1 MLDVGW
7 SELILIGVV
16 ALIVIG
22 PKDLPRVLREVGK
35 FVRQARNMAGQ
46 FRSGFDSM
54 MQEAEIEE
62 LRRKTR
68 ETVESINPLSGFNNP
83 LDDFKKPFEEIK
95 EGVQAPMG
103 SPGVTAAVGGSVAGG
118 GVVGVTSLAAA
129 EADFLEQNGQKTV
142 HGSTEQ
148 QDTTGHA
155 PQVFLPE
162 AEAYPEASP
171 ALSPAIAPSSEARV
185 DQGETPTRTAD
196 ESAPEGFIVQAPKG
210 AAV

>member
-7 SELILIGVV
+7 SELLLIGVV

-35 FVRQARNMAGQ
+35 FVRQAKNMAGQ

-68 ETVESINPLSGFNNP
+68 ETVESINPLSDFKNP
-83 LDDFKKPFEEIK
+83 LDDFKKPFEDIK
-95 EGVQAPMG
+95 DNVQTDAQTQG
-103 SPGVTAAVGGSVAGG
+103 HTIAKSVPP
-118 GVVGVTSLAAA
+118 SLAAV
-129 EADFLEQNGQKTV
+129 EADFLEQSSENYKQRPESAEQKI
-142 HGSTEQ
+142 EQ
-148 QDTTGHA
+148 RSESMPKAQ
-155 PQVFLPE
+155 PE
-162 AEAYPEASP
+162 A
-171 ALSPAIAPSSEARV
+171 V
-185 DQGETPTRTAD
+185 DMPT
-196 ESAPEGFIVQAPKG
+196 PKG